1 MANIF
6 TLENFTDFNDKI
18 NIDDLYEKKRIYDL
32 NKLELFNKILNRV
45 HVRIKTTSSQKLNE
59 TFCWY
64 VVPEMMIGVPRY
76 DHGACIAYIIN
87 ELRDN
92 GFLTR
97 YTHPNLL
104 LISWKH
110 WIPSYVRNEI
120 KKKTGVVVDGY
131 GNKLQNGAGGKNK
144 SAIDD
149 NPNNILFQLNN
160 NDDYEIPASA
170 AKTKEFKSIDTYK
183 PSGNL
188 IYNQDLLRKIEDKSR
203 K

>member
-1 MANIF
+1 MDTIF
-6 TLENFTDFNDKI
+6 TLGDLPDGKI
-18 NIDDLYEKKRIYDL
+18 KVNLDDLYERKQKTDL
-32 NKLELFNKILNRV
+32 NTLAVYNSILNRI
-45 HVRIKTTSSQKLNE
+45 HTKIKNSSRQNCVE
-59 TFCWY
+59 QFCWY

-144 SAIDD
+144 SAMDD

-160 NDDYEIPASA
+160 NDDYDIPASA

-188 IYNQDLLRKIEDKSR
+188 IYNQDLLKKIEDKSR